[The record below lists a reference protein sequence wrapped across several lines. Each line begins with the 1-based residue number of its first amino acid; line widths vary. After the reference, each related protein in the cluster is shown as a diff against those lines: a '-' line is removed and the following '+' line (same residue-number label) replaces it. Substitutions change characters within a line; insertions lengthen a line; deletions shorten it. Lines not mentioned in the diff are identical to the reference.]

1 MKMLNAKTAHI
12 LDNRQILHPAIAKIP
27 PSMKTPASIPI
38 TGLPIDKSEGGVKD
52 KNLPSVF

>member
-1 MKMLNAKTAHI
+1 MLNAKTAHI